1 MWIWEKIGLE
11 RMKCR
16 ELTPWPVRSRDW
28 LDEDYY
34 CLGSPNY
41 LTFLPTN
48 NISSFPHCSHKTH
61 FFPQICGEL
70 YDGRWL
76 LLRGHYYTTVG
87 FVGFHPITVN
97 IDVRFCSL
105 RDSEREEDKEAVIVL
120 WGYYG
125 PMLNR
130 HQSIHMIYH
139 QTRLWDTKLITL
151 GSQYYQKT
159 RAQNIGGKEQPGT
172 IIQSCQWR
180 VMMVPPQHST

>member
-16 ELTPWPVRSRDW
+16 ELTPWPCPEQRLTWWGLLLSRFTK
-28 LDEDYY
+28 LSHFPSHKQY
-34 CLGSPNY
+34 
-41 LTFLPTN
+41 FLLP
-48 NISSFPHCSHKTH
+48 PCSHKTH

-105 RDSEREEDKEAVIVL
+105 QDSEREEDKEAVIVL

-139 QTRLWDTKLITL
+139 QTRLRDTKLITL

>member
-1 MWIWEKIGLE
+1 MRITIVSVHQ
-11 RMKCR
+11 
-16 ELTPWPVRSRDW
+16 T
-28 LDEDYY
+28 
-34 CLGSPNY
+34 
-41 LTFLPTN
+41 
-48 NISSFPHCSHKTH
+48 ISLSFPQTI
-61 FFPQICGEL
+61 FPPSPTAHTKPTSSPRSVASFMMGADCCCEVITT
-70 YDGRWL
+70 
-76 LLRGHYYTTVG
+76 TTVG

>member
-48 NISSFPHCSHKTH
+48 NTPHCSHKTH
-61 FFPQICGEL
+61 FFPLICGEL

-105 RDSEREEDKEAVIVL
+105 QDSEREEDKEAVIVL

-139 QTRLWDTKLITL
+139 QTRLRDTKLITL

-180 VMMVPPQHST
+180 VMMASSQHST

>member
-1 MWIWEKIGLE
+1 
-11 RMKCR
+11 MKCW

-76 LLRGHYYTTVG
+76 VLRGHYYTTVG

>member
-1 MWIWEKIGLE
+1 
-11 RMKCR
+11 MKCR

-61 FFPQICGEL
+61 FFPQICGCEL

>member
-1 MWIWEKIGLE
+1 MRITIVSVHQTISLSYPQTIFPPHSQSSLK
-11 RMKCR
+11 
-16 ELTPWPVRSRDW
+16 
-28 LDEDYY
+28 
-34 CLGSPNY
+34 
-41 LTFLPTN
+41 TN
-48 NISSFPHCSHKTH
+48 
-61 FFPQICGEL
+61 FFPPICGEL
-70 YDGRWL
+70 YDGRWRL
-76 LLRGHYYTTVG
+76 LGGHYYRPRLV

-97 IDVRFCSL
+97 IDVMFCSL
-105 RDSEREEDKEAVIVL
+105 QDSEREEDKEAVIVL

>member
-1 MWIWEKIGLE
+1 MRITIVSVHQ
-11 RMKCR
+11 
-16 ELTPWPVRSRDW
+16 T
-28 LDEDYY
+28 
-34 CLGSPNY
+34 
-41 LTFLPTN
+41 
-48 NISSFPHCSHKTH
+48 ISLSFPQTIFPPSLPCSHKTH

-105 RDSEREEDKEAVIVL
+105 QDSEREEDKEAVIVL

-139 QTRLWDTKLITL
+139 QTRLRDTKLITL

-180 VMMVPPQHST
+180 VMMVPSPSSTFNITSFLSAFVRNKIENKIHWG